1 MKNIDGVCS
10 KMQAQGPQ
18 MDYDKLH
25 RADRTVAPPLVMRS
39 KPGIVS
45 YAIVEKDF
53 GLAKPAKILKFELAC
68 GAERIVSRDIAY
80 FSVACGAFPP
90 FLLMKIAISSIF
102 WAKFCLRR

>member
-1 MKNIDGVCS
+1 MV
-10 KMQAQGPQ
+10 
-18 MDYDKLH
+18 
-25 RADRTVAPPLVMRS
+25 

-102 WAKFCLRR
+102 WAKFCLRRYLPSVGYYCGKSSF

>member
-1 MKNIDGVCS
+1 MVHG
-10 KMQAQGPQ
+10 
-18 MDYDKLH
+18 L
-25 RADRTVAPPLVMRS
+25 

-102 WAKFCLRR
+102 WAKFCLRRSSLGGWPPQTPHAEP